1 VKINIKLMV
10 LLIGASLVMSACTYV
25 PVNDLD
31 PARKIKAS
39 NINVQL
45 GIGYLQQNNLEV
57 ANQKLN
63 RALIQNPKSAT
74 AHNAYGILQERLLQ
88 YDVAEKHYK
97 IGAELDVANSQANNN
112 YGAFLCKRGR
122 QAESEKYFLIALKQ
136 PLYKT
141 PEFAYTNA
149 GVCMEQIQQDDK
161 AEKYL
166 KKALAA
172 RSNFSTALINLAK
185 LYFKQGK
192 NTESLLYLK
201 RFNLV
206 KNSTA
211 KSLWLEA
218 RNYLELGNINV
229 ANKKIDAL
237 KQGFPNSTEYKEW
250 ELINQ

>member
-1 VKINIKLMV
+1 MALFIWV
-10 LLIGASLVMSACTYV
+10 GLVTSACSYV
-25 PVNDLD
+25 PVNELD

-39 NINVQL
+39 KINVQL

-57 ANQKLN
+57 ANQKLS
-63 RALIQNPKSAT
+63 RALIQDPKSAV

-88 YDVAEKHYK
+88 FEVAEKHYK
-97 IGAELDVANSQANNN
+97 MGAELDVKNSQANNN

-149 GVCMEQIQQDDK
+149 GVCMKQIQQYEK

-172 RSNFSTALINLAK
+172 RSNFSTALINLAEI
-185 LYFKQGK
+185 YFIQTRYTK
-192 NTESLLYLK
+192 SLLYLK

-218 RNYLELGNINV
+218 RNYIELGNMDV
-229 ANKKIDAL
+229 ANQKIESLKKDY
-237 KQGFPNSTEYKEW
+237 PDSTEYKEW
-250 ELINQ
+250 ELIN

>member
-1 VKINIKLMV
+1 MPLM
-10 LLIGASLVMSACTYV
+10 GASLVMSACTYV

-63 RALIQNPKSAT
+63 RALIQNPNSAT

-88 YDVAEKHYK
+88 FDVAEKHYK
-97 IGAELDVANSQANNN
+97 KGAELDVTNSQANNN

-149 GVCMEQIQQDDK
+149 GVCMEQIQQDVK
-161 AEKYL
+161 AEKYF

-185 LYFKQGK
+185 LYFKQEK
-192 NTESLLYLK
+192 YKESLLYLK
-201 RFNLV
+201 RYNLV
-206 KNSTA
+206 KNSTS

-218 RNYLELGNINV
+218 RNHLELGNINL
-229 ANKKIDAL
+229 ANKKIEAL
-237 KQGFPNSTEYKEW
+237 KQTFPNSTEVKEW